1 MLCVYVSG
9 VQTSHFRGCLIG
21 SDMCQPISHLG
32 DDGDDGD
39 VVDGDDDDDDD
50 GGDDNDDDD
59 MGYPAYSH
67 HDKIP
72 PWWGNVNDDEGGNVS
87 LSKTHHSPN
96 TMMNCFLEY
105 VYIR

>member
-1 MLCVYVSG
+1 MPAVGRPWPS
-9 VQTSHFRGCLIG
+9 
-21 SDMCQPISHLG
+21 
-32 DDGDDGD
+32 
-39 VVDGDDDDDDD
+39 DDDDD

>member
-39 VVDGDDDDDDD
+39 VVDGDDDD

-59 MGYPAYSH
+59 MCQPISH
-67 HDKIP
+67 L
-72 PWWGNVNDDEGGNVS
+72 GVL
-87 LSKTHHSPN
+87 LSITI
-96 TMMNCFLEY
+96 TMTT
-105 VYIR
+105 